1 MLNAAMRRMRCPAYA
16 NMRRSLCTLV
26 MKTLATTLLVC
37 CCLASSSARAIECLS
52 APDQSASVWWSWRE
66 IDGRKCWY
74 KKVGAVPPKSEFVW
88 PEQAKEAAPAAEAA
102 QPAAPAAEAAQRA
115 APAAKTAQPAA
126 PAAEAAQPAAPAA
139 KTAQPAAPTPT
150 TEGMT
155 STPPRMASAPHIEI
169 APVKPVDLTAP
180 NFRLGNGRVGLTD
193 DFDLSSFR
201 GIGGAWEVP
210 DHIGLALDS
219 FDARYGRW

>member
-1 MLNAAMRRMRCPAYA
+1 MLNAAMRRMRCPGYA

-102 QPAAPAAEAAQRA
+102 QPAAP
-115 APAAKTAQPAA
+115 
-126 PAAEAAQPAAPAA
+126 
-139 KTAQPAAPTPT
+139 TPT

-155 STPPRMASAPHIEI
+155 STPPRMAAAPHIEI